1 MKEFTVTSGTWRIHE
16 NNLHLL
22 SLCCHSFHKPSCI
35 SRNKTN
41 ITDLVFPGIHSGITD
56 SITVQFYTNDIP
68 GIPGS
73 DDPDSTC
80 AAVSIDHP
88 LFSCH
93 CRKLHS
99 LSVKY
104 FCLHRIYLIKRRWR
118 NTEGQSHKSIFDES
132 RSVKYDIA
140 FSKYHAC
147 LSVIDIENHRSDLRM
162 LFTESFYK
170 VILRWKYWRNR
181 N

>member
-1 MKEFTVTSGTWRIHE
+1 MKEFTVTSRTWRIHE
-16 NNLHLL
+16 NNIHLL

-41 ITDLVFPGIHSGITD
+41 ITDLVLPGIHSGITD

-104 FCLHRIYLIKRRWR
+104 FCLHRIYLIKRRR
-118 NTEGQSHKSIFDES
+118 GNAEAQSHKTVFDKS
-132 RSVKYDIA
+132 QSVKYNIPV
-140 FSKYHAC
+140 SENHAG
-147 LSVIDIENHRSDLRM
+147 LSVIDIEDHCCDLRM
-162 LFTESFYK
+162 LLAESLYK
-170 VILRWKYWRNR
+170 VILGWKDR
-181 N
+181 